1 MGKTH
6 IQFPELWLII
16 LTILIILIIFMVER
30 VVKRLLGCQPILGN
44 TSMDSSPSS
53 ATFLLPAS
61 LPKWPKG
68 VFFQSVNLFIFL
80 FYNLFWRCLLK
91 LSRYFEECGNGFWV
105 MCSYVVDFV
114 PMNMWVAVVKCE
126 ISSFVLVY
134 ANFYM
139 EKLHMWGRISFKWSV
154 LDLHIIVV
162 GG

>member
-30 VVKRLLGCQPILGN
+30 VVKRLLRRQPILGN

-68 VFFQSVNLFIFL
+68 AFFQSLNLFNFL
-80 FYNLFWRCLLK
+80 FYNLF
-91 LSRYFEECGNGFWV
+91 
-105 MCSYVVDFV
+105 
-114 PMNMWVAVVKCE
+114 
-126 ISSFVLVY
+126 
-134 ANFYM
+134 
-139 EKLHMWGRISFKWSV
+139 
-154 LDLHIIVV
+154 
-162 GG
+162 